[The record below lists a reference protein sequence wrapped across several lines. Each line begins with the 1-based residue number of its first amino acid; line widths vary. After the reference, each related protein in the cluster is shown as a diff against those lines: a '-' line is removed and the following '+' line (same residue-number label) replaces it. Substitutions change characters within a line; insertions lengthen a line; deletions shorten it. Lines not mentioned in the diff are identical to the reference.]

1 MSFIVHGSMKRY
13 CRWLCLR
20 TPLVQDFSTMIVYS
34 FNVARAL
41 IFCYSISWTLIDMF
55 LNSSSTGCC
64 KLSLMEWKF
73 CWRHCYILAAN
84 DIIRYNRSFSSL
96 LQPLPQRQVFLMN
109 IGFHSCSN
117 YSSLNHNNKNFTL
130 NLLWKRVGEEFR
142 NGLFHFIIK
151 GVLPEHHPVISISE
165 KLIKPNILLIFPVR
179 FRETSKSSVLFCGMM
194 RIWKRH

>member
-73 CWRHCYILAAN
+73 CWNHCYILAAN

-96 LQPLPQRQVFLMN
+96 LQPLPQGKPICAKSFSWISVF
-109 IGFHSCSN
+109 IHVQI
-117 YSSLNHNNKNFTL
+117 SLNHNNKNFTL

-142 NGLFHFIIK
+142 
-151 GVLPEHHPVISISE
+151 
-165 KLIKPNILLIFPVR
+165 KLMVYFILL
-179 FRETSKSSVLFCGMM
+179 SKVCCLNIIQSSVFL
-194 RIWKRH
+194 KN